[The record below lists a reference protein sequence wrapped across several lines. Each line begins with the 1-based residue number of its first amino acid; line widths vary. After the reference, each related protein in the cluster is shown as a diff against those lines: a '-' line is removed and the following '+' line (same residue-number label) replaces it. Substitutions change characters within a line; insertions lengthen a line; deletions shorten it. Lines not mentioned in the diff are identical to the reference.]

1 MRFFAFLVCASLTS
15 ASSLVRREA
24 EAAADPE
31 PVADPEAEPVYGLNV
46 NGGYAEPVC
55 TLTPVKTCKPRQVES
70 PRKVCQTVFDLYED
84 VVVTEKCRELVTT
97 TCTQTTQT
105 ATHTSAVVDTSTNL
119 VQAGVPKPPVRR
131 RREAEAEAEAEA
143 EPEAEAD
150 AEAHYGAV
158 IAPVAVVAPVVHAPV
173 VTTHEPVKS
182 AGYPVCNSVP
192 EKTCER
198 IPTSTPRKVARTVCD
213 TVVDVTTIEDCTETV
228 TKHCQ
233 HTSSSSSS
241 SSKVV
246 GSHSKVVTNAL
257 HAVAHPAVPSNV
269 IG

>member
-1 MRFFAFLVCASLTS
+1 MG
-15 ASSLVRREA
+15 
-24 EAAADPE
+24 DI
-31 PVADPEAEPVYGLNV
+31 
-46 NGGYAEPVC
+46 
-55 TLTPVKTCKPRQVES
+55 
-70 PRKVCQTVFDLYED
+70 YED

-131 RREAEAEAEAEA
+131 RREAEAEA
-143 EPEAEAD
+143 
-150 AEAHYGAV
+150 HYGAV

-192 EKTCER
+192 EKTCES

-228 TKHCQ
+228 PKHCQ
-233 HTSSSSSS
+233 PTTSSPSSSSQ
-241 SSKVV
+241 VV

>member
-1 MRFFAFLVCASLTS
+1 MRFFAFLLCASFAS
-15 ASSLVRREA
+15 AALVKREA
-24 EAAADPE
+24 EAAAEAE
-31 PVADPEAEPVYGLNV
+31 PAADPEAEPVYGLNV

-55 TLTPVKTCKPRQVES
+55 TFTPVKTCKPRQVS
-70 PRKVCQTVFDLYED
+70 TPRKVCQTVVDIYED
-84 VVVTEKCRELVTT
+84 VVVTEKCKEVVTT

-131 RREAEAEAEAEA
+131 RREAEAEAEAK
-143 EPEAEAD
+143 PEAEAEAD
-150 AEAHYGAV
+150 AHYGAV
-158 IAPVAVVAPVVHAPV
+158 IAPVAVVSAPVV

-192 EKTCER
+192 VKTCDR
-198 IPTSTPRKVARTVCD
+198 IPTATPRNVARTVCD

-233 HTSSSSSS
+233 HTSSSTSS
-241 SSKVV
+241 SSKVI
-246 GSHSKVVTNAL
+246 GAHSQVVTSAL
-257 HAVAHPAVPSNV
+257 NAVAHPAVPSNV

>member
-1 MRFFAFLVCASLTS
+1 MGLKFGYLFRFNLSHS
-15 ASSLVRREA
+15 
-24 EAAADPE
+24 
-31 PVADPEAEPVYGLNV
+31 
-46 NGGYAEPVC
+46 GYAEPVC
-55 TLTPVKTCKPRQVES
+55 TLTPVKTCKPRQVET

-84 VVVTEKCRELVTT
+84 VVVTEKCREVVTT

-105 ATHTSAVVDTSTNL
+105 ATHTSSVVDTSTNL

-233 HTSSSSSS
+233 HTSSSTSSD
-241 SSKVV
+241 SKII
-246 GSHSKVVTNAL
+246 GQETKVTN
-257 HAVAHPAVPSNV
+257 SYDSKINV
-269 IG
+269 MRRNEN

>member
-1 MRFFAFLVCASLTS
+1 MT
-15 ASSLVRREA
+15 
-24 EAAADPE
+24 
-31 PVADPEAEPVYGLNV
+31 
-46 NGGYAEPVC
+46 GYAEPVC
-55 TLTPVKTCKPRQVES
+55 TFTPVKTCKPRQVS
-70 PRKVCQTVFDLYED
+70 TPRKVCQTVVDVYED
-84 VVVTEKCRELVTT
+84 VVVTEKCREVVTT

-105 ATHTSAVVDTSTNL
+105 ATHSSAVVDTSTNL

-131 RREAEAEAEAEA
+131 RREAEAEAEAK
-143 EPEAEAD
+143 PEAEAE

-158 IAPVAVVAPVVHAPV
+158 IGPALALVATHPV

-198 IPTSTPRKVARTVCD
+198 IPTASPRKVARTVCD

-233 HTSSSSSS
+233 HTSSSTSS

-246 GSHSKVVTNAL
+246 GSHSKVISL
-257 HAVAHPAVPSNV
+257 L
-269 IG
+269 

>member
-1 MRFFAFLVCASLTS
+1 MT
-15 ASSLVRREA
+15 
-24 EAAADPE
+24 
-31 PVADPEAEPVYGLNV
+31 
-46 NGGYAEPVC
+46 GYAEPVC
-55 TLTPVKTCKPRQVES
+55 TFTPVKTCKPRQVS
-70 PRKVCQTVFDLYED
+70 TPRKVCQTVVDVYED
-84 VVVTEKCRELVTT
+84 VVVTEKCREVVTT

-131 RREAEAEAEAEA
+131 RREAEAEAEAK
-143 EPEAEAD
+143 PEAEAE

-158 IAPVAVVAPVVHAPV
+158 IGPALALVATHPV

-198 IPTSTPRKVARTVCD
+198 IPTASPRKVARTVCD

-233 HTSSSSSS
+233 HTSSSTSS

-246 GSHSKVVTNAL
+246 GSHSKVIHLFYKFQNNLLQGSFPILYHIIYIFISFSIPYLSQVVAAL
-257 HAVAHPAVPSNV
+257 NTVAHPAVPTNV

>member
-1 MRFFAFLVCASLTS
+1 MRFFAFLLCASFAS
-15 ASSLVRREA
+15 AALVKREA
-24 EAAADPE
+24 EAAAEADPI
-31 PVADPEAEPVYGLNV
+31 ADPEAEPVYGLNV

-55 TLTPVKTCKPRQVES
+55 TFTPVKTCKPRQVS
-70 PRKVCQTVFDLYED
+70 TPRKVCQTVVDIYED
-84 VVVTEKCRELVTT
+84 VVVTEKCREVVTT

-105 ATHTSAVVDTSTNL
+105 ATHSSAVVDTSTNL

-131 RREAEAEAEAEA
+131 RREAEAEPEAKP
-143 EPEAEAD
+143 EPEADAD
-150 AEAHYGAV
+150 ADAHYGAV
-158 IAPVAVVAPVVHAPV
+158 IAPVAVVSAPVV

-198 IPTSTPRKVARTVCD
+198 IPTSTPRNVARTVCD

-233 HTSSSSSS
+233 HTSSSTSS
-241 SSKVV
+241 SSKVI
-246 GSHSKVVTNAL
+246 GQHSQVAASPLNA
-257 HAVAHPAVPSNV
+257 VPHPAVPTNV

>member
-1 MRFFAFLVCASLTS
+1 MFHS
-15 ASSLVRREA
+15 
-24 EAAADPE
+24 
-31 PVADPEAEPVYGLNV
+31 
-46 NGGYAEPVC
+46 GYAEPVC
-55 TLTPVKTCKPRQVES
+55 TLTPVKTCKPRQVET
-70 PRKVCQTVFDLYED
+70 PRKVCQTVLDLYED
-84 VVVTEKCRELVTT
+84 VVVTEKCREVVTT

-105 ATHTSAVVDTSTNL
+105 ATHTSSVVDTSTNL

-233 HTSSSSSS
+233 HTSSSTSSD
-241 SSKVV
+241 SKII
-246 GSHSKVVTNAL
+246 GQETKVTN
-257 HAVAHPAVPSNV
+257 SYDSKINV
-269 IG
+269 MRRNEIII

>member
-1 MRFFAFLVCASLTS
+1 MRFFAFLLCASFAS
-15 ASSLVRREA
+15 AALVKREA
-24 EAAADPE
+24 EAAAEADPA
-31 PVADPEAEPVYGLNV
+31 ADPEAEPAYGLNV

-55 TLTPVKTCKPRQVES
+55 TFTPVKTCNPRQVS
-70 PRKVCQTVFDLYED
+70 TPRKVCQTVVDIYED
-84 VVVTEKCRELVTT
+84 VVVTEKCKEVVTT

-105 ATHTSAVVDTSTNL
+105 ATHTSSVVDTSTNL
-119 VQAGVPKPPVRR
+119 VQAGIPKPPVRR

-143 EPEAEAD
+143 KPEADAE

-158 IAPVAVVAPVVHAPV
+158 ALVSAPVV

-192 EKTCER
+192 VKTCER
-198 IPTSTPRKVARTVCD
+198 IPTATPRNVARTVCD

-233 HTSSSSSS
+233 HTSSSTSS

-246 GSHSKVVTNAL
+246 GSHSQVVTSAL
-257 HAVAHPAVPSNV
+257 NAVAHPAVPTNV

>member
-1 MRFFAFLVCASLTS
+1 MIFLFLLHGYLFSKMKLNPQFIETHCRYLIYNLT
-15 ASSLVRREA
+15 
-24 EAAADPE
+24 
-31 PVADPEAEPVYGLNV
+31 
-46 NGGYAEPVC
+46 GYAEPVC
-55 TLTPVKTCKPRQVES
+55 TFTPVKTCKPRQVS
-70 PRKVCQTVFDLYED
+70 KPRKVCQTVVDIYED
-84 VVVTEKCRELVTT
+84 VVVTEKCREVVTT

-150 AEAHYGAV
+150 ADAHYGAV
-158 IAPVAVVAPVVHAPV
+158 IVPSVAVVSAPV

-198 IPTSTPRKVARTVCD
+198 IPTATPRNVARTVCD

-233 HTSSSSSS
+233 HTSSSTSS

-246 GSHSKVVTNAL
+246 GSHSKVRFLLYIKIQST
-257 HAVAHPAVPSNV
+257 PFQQSN
-269 IG
+269 IFLRL

>member
-1 MRFFAFLVCASLTS
+1 MGSNRRRIYSAAPILRLVGKAHNMKVLLFLLSAAFSS
-15 ASSLVRREA
+15 AALVRREA
-24 EAAADPE
+24 EAE
-31 PVADPEAEPVYGLNV
+31 PAYGFDV
-46 NGGYAEPVC
+46 NGDLSEPVC
-55 TLTPVKTCKPRQVES
+55 TFTPVKTCKPRQIS
-70 PRKVCQTVFDLYED
+70 TPRKVCQTVFDIYED
-84 VVVTEKCRELVTT
+84 VVVTEKCREVVTT

-119 VQAGVPKPPVRR
+119 VQAGIPKPPVRR

-143 EPEAEAD
+143 KPEADAE

-158 IAPVAVVAPVVHAPV
+158 ALVSAPVV
-173 VTTHEPVKS
+173 VTAHEPVKS

-192 EKTCER
+192 VKTCER
-198 IPTSTPRKVARTVCD
+198 MPTATPRNVARTVCD

-233 HTSSSSSS
+233 HTSSSTSS

-246 GSHSKVVTNAL
+246 GQHSVV
-257 HAVAHPAVPSNV
+257 PAVPTNV

>member
-1 MRFFAFLVCASLTS
+1 MGV
-15 ASSLVRREA
+15 
-24 EAAADPE
+24 
-31 PVADPEAEPVYGLNV
+31 
-46 NGGYAEPVC
+46 
-55 TLTPVKTCKPRQVES
+55 
-70 PRKVCQTVFDLYED
+70 
-84 VVVTEKCRELVTT
+84 VTT

-105 ATHTSAVVDTSTNL
+105 ATHTSSVVDTSTNL

-198 IPTSTPRKVARTVCD
+198 IPPSTPRKVARTVCD
-213 TVVDVTTIEDCTETV
+213 TVVDVTTIEDCPDRSTHHIVESLT
-228 TKHCQ
+228 TASFMS
-233 HTSSSSSS
+233 TI
-241 SSKVV
+241 
-246 GSHSKVVTNAL
+246 GSN
-257 HAVAHPAVPSNV
+257 
-269 IG
+269 

>member
-1 MRFFAFLVCASLTS
+1 MKSLFFLLCASLS
-15 ASSLVRREA
+15 AAALVKREA
-24 EAAADPE
+24 E
-31 PVADPEAEPVYGLNV
+31 PEAEAEPAYGFDV
-46 NGGYAEPVC
+46 NGDHAEPVC
-55 TLTPVKTCKPRQVES
+55 TFTPVKTCKPRQVS
-70 PRKVCQTVFDLYED
+70 TPRKVCQTVVDIYED
-84 VVVTEKCRELVTT
+84 VVGTEKCKEVVTT

-131 RREAEAEAEAEA
+131 RREAEAEAKAEAKPEAEA
-143 EPEAEAD
+143 EAD
-150 AEAHYGAV
+150 AHYGAV
-158 IAPVAVVAPVVHAPV
+158 IAPVAVVSAPVV

-192 EKTCER
+192 VKTCDR
-198 IPTSTPRKVARTVCD
+198 IPTATPRNVARTVCD

-233 HTSSSSSS
+233 HTSSSTSS

-246 GSHSKVVTNAL
+246 GSHSQVVTSAL
-257 HAVAHPAVPSNV
+257 NAVAHPAVPTNV